1 MTKLSMTPVMRVQ
14 LKLALAASSHD
25 RVTLRSVE
33 TEAMQLR
40 LSGAEIDAA
49 KRGASFNALID
60 VAVKFALAVYF
71 NDTVGVAATKKRLL
85 SFQLAAI
92 VPEIHVL
99 VRETPRPALP

>member
-1 MTKLSMTPVMRVQ
+1 VTTLTMTPVMRVQ

-25 RVTLRSVE
+25 RVTLQSVE
-33 TEAMQLR
+33 TEAVRLK

-71 NDTVGVAATKKRLL
+71 NDPVEIAAMKKKLS
-85 SFQLAAI
+85 SFQLTAI
-92 VPEIHVL
+92 VPEIQVL
-99 VRETPRPALP
+99 VRETPPPALP